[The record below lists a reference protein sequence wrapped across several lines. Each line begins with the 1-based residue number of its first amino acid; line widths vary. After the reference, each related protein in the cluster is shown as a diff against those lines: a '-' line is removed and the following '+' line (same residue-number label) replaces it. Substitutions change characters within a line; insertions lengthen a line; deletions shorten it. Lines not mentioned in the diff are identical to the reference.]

1 MYKNYFYLN
10 RMVLELNSFLPGTT
24 LKEAFSQEKDKL
36 NLCFT
41 SVEENVFN
49 LIVSASQ
56 NEPYIL
62 LKKEF
67 HRAKKNSIG
76 FFQEFLPSKLIN
88 VEIATDDR
96 IIKFNFAKF
105 TLFFLIHGKDSN
117 VVLTENM
124 RDLVPFKKITEET
137 EKRTLSTINE
147 KLFSPFLHEPY
158 LSDLVGSDNLAKEI
172 KNRFPFISK
181 EILSEV
187 SARTKDNTDP
197 EEYISILSKVINEI
211 HNTDISVFY
220 EKQINKVVF
229 APSTFRIFD
238 RQDNRNFETY
248 LNALNEYLISKY
260 RYEKLIQLR
269 SRITKYLEPQIN
281 KLAQKLNQIKFKL
294 DSPSKEELYRH
305 YGNLLLANIHLLYK
319 GMKDITVD
327 DYMTDQPVKIP
338 LNETFETKKNIDA
351 YFEKAKDE
359 KQSRISLKDLFD
371 NISVRYNNLLMVKN
385 KFESATK
392 LDEYIEIMKKLN
404 LSDET
409 PSNSQKYEREYNFK
423 HYIVENKY
431 HVFVGKDSQNNDLL
445 TVKFAK
451 QNDFWFHARGVP
463 GSHVVLRVE
472 NTKEAIPKPIIK
484 KAASLAA
491 YHSKAKTSKMAP
503 VAYTLKKYVIKKK
516 GMEPGKVIMQK
527 EDVILVPPEIP
538 EGCEFQTD

>member
-1 MYKNYFYLN
+1 
-10 RMVLELNSFLPGTT
+10 MVLELNSFLPGSI

-36 NLCFT
+36 NLCF
-41 SVEENVFN
+41 SSKEEDVLN
-49 LIVSASQ
+49 LIVSVSQ
-56 NEPYIL
+56 NEPFIL

-76 FFQEFLPSKLIN
+76 FFQEFLPAKLIN
-88 VEIATDDR
+88 VEISTDDR
-96 IIKFNFAKF
+96 IIRFNFADF

-117 VVLTENM
+117 VVLTEKM
-124 RDLVPFKKITEET
+124 RELIPFKKMTEET
-137 EKRTLSTINE
+137 EKRTLSTIND

-187 SARTKDNTDP
+187 SARIKDNTDP
-197 EEYISILSKVINEI
+197 EEYTSILSKVINEI
-211 HNTDISVFY
+211 HTSDISIFY

-238 RQDNRNFETY
+238 RQDNKNFETY

-260 RYEKLIQLR
+260 RYEKLIQLK

-305 YGNLLLANIHLLYK
+305 YGNLLLANIHLIYK

-327 DYMTDQPVKIP
+327 DYMTNQPVKIP
-338 LNETFETKKNIDA
+338 LNGTFEAKKNIDA

-359 KQSRISLKDLFD
+359 KQSRLSLKDLFD
-371 NISVRYNNLLMVKN
+371 NISVRYNNLLIVKN

-392 LDEYIEIMKKLN
+392 LDEYTEIMKKLN

-409 PSNSQKYEREYNFK
+409 PSNNQKYEREYNFK

-503 VAYTLKKYVIKKK
+503 VAYALKKYVIKKK
-516 GMEPGKVIMQK
+516 GMEPGKVMMQK

-538 EGCEFQTD
+538 DGCEFQTD

>member
-1 MYKNYFYLN
+1 M
-10 RMVLELNSFLPGTT
+10 
-24 LKEAFSQEKDKL
+24 
-36 NLCFT
+36 
-41 SVEENVFN
+41 
-49 LIVSASQ
+49 
-56 NEPYIL
+56 
-62 LKKEF
+62 
-67 HRAKKNSIG
+67 
-76 FFQEFLPSKLIN
+76 
-88 VEIATDDR
+88 
-96 IIKFNFAKF
+96 
-105 TLFFLIHGKDSN
+105 
-117 VVLTENM
+117 
-124 RDLVPFKKITEET
+124 
-137 EKRTLSTINE
+137 
-147 KLFSPFLHEPY
+147 
-158 LSDLVGSDNLAKEI
+158 
-172 KNRFPFISK
+172 
-181 EILSEV
+181 
-187 SARTKDNTDP
+187 
-197 EEYISILSKVINEI
+197 
-211 HNTDISVFY
+211 
-220 EKQINKVVF
+220 
-229 APSTFRIFD
+229 
-238 RQDNRNFETY
+238 
-248 LNALNEYLISKY
+248 ALNEYLISKY
-260 RYEKLIQLR
+260 RYEKLIQLK

-305 YGNLLLANIHLLYK
+305 YGNLLLANIHLIYK

-327 DYMTDQPVKIP
+327 DYMTNQPVKIP
-338 LNETFETKKNIDA
+338 LNETFEAKKNIDA

-359 KQSRISLKDLFD
+359 KQSRLSLKDLFD
-371 NISVRYNNLLMVKN
+371 NVSVRYNNLLIVKN